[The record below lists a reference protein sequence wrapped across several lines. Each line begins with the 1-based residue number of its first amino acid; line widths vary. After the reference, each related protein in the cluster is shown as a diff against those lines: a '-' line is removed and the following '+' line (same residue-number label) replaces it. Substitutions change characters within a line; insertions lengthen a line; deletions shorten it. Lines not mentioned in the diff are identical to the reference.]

1 MTAESIYDYFARKLG
16 AAPSDQTL
24 KELPLRSGCGVDCQD
39 AIDIAA
45 EFIRASDQ
53 AVGDKRT
60 AQIRE
65 IAEETCRVFW
75 HG

>member
-1 MTAESIYDYFARKLG
+1 MTDESIYHYFARKLG
-16 AAPSDQTL
+16 VPPSDETL
-24 KELPLRSGCGVDCQD
+24 KNLPVRSGCGVDCQD
-39 AIDIAA
+39 TIDIAA

-53 AVGDKRT
+53 AVGSRRA

-65 IAEETCRVFW
+65 IAEETVRVFW